1 MSVYVFTGPTLP
13 PQTARRNWDV
23 PTYLPPVAQG
33 DLYRAARGKPW
44 GIGIIDGYFER
55 TPAVWH
61 KEILWALSRG
71 IHVYGSASMGAL
83 RAAELAAFGMVG
95 VGEIFQDYA
104 SQVIEDDDEVTL
116 THAPA
121 GRNYQPASEAMINIR
136 HTLAKAVQEGIL
148 SASTATCLTQIGK
161 ALFYPCR
168 TYEEILEE
176 GLRRQLPAAELQALR
191 AWLPAGR
198 VDQKRLD
205 ALAMLSRMREDMSL
219 YPQRKK
225 VDFCFART
233 DCWREAQRELA
244 AVRRRKRK

>member
-1 MSVYVFTGPTLP
+1 
-13 PQTARRNWDV
+13 
-23 PTYLPPVAQG
+23 
-33 DLYRAARGKPW
+33 
-44 GIGIIDGYFER
+44 
-55 TPAVWH
+55 
-61 KEILWALSRG
+61 
-71 IHVYGSASMGAL
+71 MGAL

-95 VGEIFQDYA
+95 VGDIFKDYA

-116 THAPA
+116 AHAPA

-136 HTLAKAVQEGIL
+136 HTIAKAVQEGIL
-148 SASTATCLTQIGK
+148 SAATAKCLAQIGK

-198 VDQKRLD
+198 VDRKRLD
-205 ALAMLSRMREDMSL
+205 ALAMLSRMREDMRL
-219 YPQRKK
+219 YPRRKK
-225 VDFCFART
+225 VDFCFAHT
-233 DCWREAQRELA
+233 DCWREAQRELT

>member
-1 MSVYVFTGPTLP
+1 MKVFVFTGPTLP
-13 PQTARRNWDV
+13 PQTAQQHWDV
-23 PTYLPPVAQG
+23 PIFLPPVAQG
-33 DLYRAARGKPW
+33 DLYKAARGKPW
-44 GIGIIDGYFER
+44 GIGIIDGYFES

-83 RAAELAAFGMVG
+83 RAAELAVFGMVG
-95 VGEIFQDYA
+95 VGEIFKDYA

-136 HTLAKAVQEGIL
+136 HTVAKAVREGVL
-148 SASTATCLTQIGK
+148 SAATAKCLADIGK
-161 ALFYPCR
+161 DLFYPCR
-168 TYEEILEE
+168 TYEKILEE
-176 GLRRQLPAAELQALR
+176 GLRRQLPAAELQALST
-191 AWLPAGR
+191 WLPAGK

-205 ALAMLSRMREDMSL
+205 AIAMLSRMREDIRL

-225 VDFCFART
+225 VDFSFART
-233 DCWREAQRELA
+233 DCWCEAQRELT
-244 AVRRRKRK
+244 AVRRQKRK

>member
-1 MSVYVFTGPTLP
+1 MRVYVFTGPTLP
-13 PQTARRNWDV
+13 PQTAQQHWDV
-23 PTYLPPVAQG
+23 PIYLPPVAQG
-33 DLYRAARGKPW
+33 DLYEAARGKPW
-44 GIGIIDGYFER
+44 GIGIIDGYFES

-83 RAAELAAFGMVG
+83 RAAELATFGMVG
-95 VGEIFQDYA
+95 VGEIFRDYE

-116 THAPA
+116 IHAPA

-136 HTLAKAVQEGIL
+136 HTVAKAVQEGIL
-148 SASTATCLTQIGK
+148 SAETAKCLAQIGK
-161 ALFYPCR
+161 ALFYPFR
-168 TYEEILEE
+168 TYEKVLAE
-176 GLRRQLPAAELQALR
+176 GLRHQISPAELQALR
-191 AWLPAGR
+191 AWLPSGR

-205 ALAMLSRMREDMSL
+205 AIAMLSTMREDMRL

-233 DCWREAQRELA
+233 DCWHEAQRELTT
-244 AVRRRKRK
+244 VRRRKRK

>member
-1 MSVYVFTGPTLP
+1 MRVYVFTGPTLP
-13 PQTARRNWDV
+13 PQRAQQHWDV
-23 PTYLPPVAQG
+23 PIYLPPVAQG
-33 DLYRAARGKPW
+33 NLYEAARRKPW
-44 GIGIIDGYFER
+44 GIGIIDGYFESV
-55 TPAVWH
+55 PAVWH

-83 RAAELAAFGMVG
+83 RAAELATFGMVG
-95 VGEIFQDYA
+95 VGKIFKDYA

-116 THAPA
+116 THAPE

-136 HTLAKAVQEGIL
+136 HTVAKAAQEGIV
-148 SASTATCLTQIGK
+148 SAATAKCLAQIGK

-168 TYEEILEE
+168 TYEKILEE
-176 GLRRQLPAAELQALR
+176 GLRRQMPVAELEALR
-191 AWLPAGR
+191 AWLPVGR

-205 ALAMLSRMREDMSL
+205 AIEMLSRMQEDMRV

-233 DCWREAQRELA
+233 DCWREAQRELT
-244 AVRRRKRK
+244 AVRRRERK